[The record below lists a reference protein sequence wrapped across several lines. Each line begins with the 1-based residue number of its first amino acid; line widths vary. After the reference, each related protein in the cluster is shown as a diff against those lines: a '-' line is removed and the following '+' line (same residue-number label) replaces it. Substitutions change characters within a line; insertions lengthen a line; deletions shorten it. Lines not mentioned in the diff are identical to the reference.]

1 MVVANF
7 ISPIRLCLGTKGLF
21 AFAVRSYQRL
31 RIVPARSHFDS
42 FDW

>member
-7 ISPIRLCLGTKGLF
+7 ISPITLCLGTKGLF

-31 RIVPARSHFDS
+31 RDRSSAITFW
-42 FDW
+42 FF